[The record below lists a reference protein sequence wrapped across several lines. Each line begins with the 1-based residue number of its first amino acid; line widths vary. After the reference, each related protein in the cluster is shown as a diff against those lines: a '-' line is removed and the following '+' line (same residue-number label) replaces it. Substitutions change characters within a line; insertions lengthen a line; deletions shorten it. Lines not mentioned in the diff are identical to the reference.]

1 MQGVMVTAARHR
13 VSLLVLSLVLS
24 AVVTALLLTLERPGL
39 GLGHL
44 YYVPIALV
52 AFATGPIAGG
62 LAGVAAAGLYNL
74 CVFVNP
80 DLSSHLSVEQTG
92 IRLVVYAFMGVLIG
106 WFSSRNRQ
114 LVTQLQDLADR
125 DSVTALP
132 NTRSFQ
138 KAIDARL
145 ENGEPFALVVGDIDE
160 LRAANVDGG
169 REAGDDVLRRLADR
183 LLAAKRTSDDVARV
197 GGDEFAILGPLEGHD
212 ARTLALTLEER
223 ITLAGDSVTFGWAEY
238 PHDGEN
244 ALALYRAADE
254 RLYARK
260 VARGFRLR

>member
-1 MQGVMVTAARHR
+1 MVTAARHR
-13 VSLLVLSLVLS
+13 VSLLVLALALYAIVTVLMIT
-24 AVVTALLLTLERPGL
+24 VERPGL

-44 YYVPIALV
+44 YYIPIALV
-52 AFATGPIAGG
+52 AFATGPVAGG
-62 LAGVAAAGLYNL
+62 LAGAAAAALYNL
-74 CVFVNP
+74 CIYLNP
-80 DLSSHLSVEQTG
+80 DLPSHLNLEQTA
-92 IRLVVYAFMGVLIG
+92 IRLVVYTAMGVLIG
-106 WFSSRNRQ
+106 WFSSRNRHLVGQ
-114 LVTQLQDLADR
+114 LRELADR

-132 NTRSFQ
+132 NTRSFH

-145 ENGEPFALVVGDIDE
+145 DSGEPFALVVGDIDE
-160 LRAANVDGG
+160 LRATNEDGG

-197 GGDEFAILGPLEGHD
+197 GGDEFAILGPLDVGED
-212 ARTLALTLEER
+212 ARSLALTLEER
-223 ITLAGDSVTFGWAEY
+223 ITLAGGSVTFGWAAY

-260 VARGFRLR
+260 VSRGFRLR